1 MATKSRFYHERDN
14 FSKDSRVKQII
25 LDSQEK
31 IHQYRKF
38 QDCKKALTIESIAKN
53 EAIIEI
59 NKSIY
64 DIKKR
69 HIILATKK
77 EILSFIT
84 DLYH

>member
-1 MATKSRFYHERDN
+1 MSNETKFKIGTENDPRAQ
-14 FSKDSRVKQII
+14 QII

-38 QDCKKALTIESIAKN
+38 QDCYKALTFESLAIN
-53 EAIIEI
+53 DAIIEI

-69 HIILATKK
+69 QIILAKK
-77 EILSFIT
+77 K
-84 DLYH
+84 

>member
-1 MATKSRFYHERDN
+1 MSTETKLKNGSENDPRA
-14 FSKDSRVKQII
+14 KQII

-38 QDCKKALTIESIAKN
+38 QDCNKALTFESLAIN
-53 EAIIEI
+53 DAIIEI

-69 HIILATKK
+69 QIILAKK
-77 EILSFIT
+77 K
-84 DLYH
+84 